1 MRIKQ
6 FTASTLFT
14 SLLLSTPADCLL
26 LNTLPAMTPHSDES
40 HDHQLMQT
48 EAETETE
55 FLGKVMGA
63 VSGAMGGGGAGGGD
77 APPPPPPPPKQYGAP
92 INVIDNSRG
101 SSPLGGGGGGFGGGY
116 GGAYGGMP
124 PMMMPGGLPMGGFGN
139 LGMDS
144 DYLNPI
150 LEQRIEFLRRQ
161 IARYTKK
168 PMSTEPLQAE
178 ASEAPA
184 EE

>member
-26 LNTLPAMTPHSDES
+26 LSTLPAMTPHSDES

-77 APPPPPPPPKQYGAP
+77 APPPPPPPPKQ
-92 INVIDNSRG
+92 
-101 SSPLGGGGGGFGGGY
+101 
-116 GGAYGGMP
+116 
-124 PMMMPGGLPMGGFGN
+124 
-139 LGMDS
+139 
-144 DYLNPI
+144 
-150 LEQRIEFLRRQ
+150 
-161 IARYTKK
+161 
-168 PMSTEPLQAE
+168 
-178 ASEAPA
+178 
-184 EE
+184 